1 MDWGIS
7 LDTEEE
13 EYSNYLGEGVGI
25 SRNWGNSRFFPF
37 YGWPYNFMAPV
48 RHLAY
53 ADISQGFPGGSDGK
67 ESACNAGDPY
77 SLPGSG
83 RLLAKGMAT
92 HSSII
97 TFRIPRTEEP
107 GGLQSMRSQTVRHD

>member
-53 ADISQGFPGGSDGK
+53 ADILQGFPGNMVK
-67 ESACNAGDPY
+67 N
-77 SLPGSG
+77 LP
-83 RLLAKGMAT
+83 AMQET
-92 HSSII
+92 
-97 TFRIPRTEEP
+97 RIHFLGQEDSWQREW
-107 GGLQSMRSQTVRHD
+107 